1 MVHRPVGE
9 FSLPKQ
15 GRLRKRACRLES
27 LTNFLASDPVEKH
40 ISDLLIF
47 LATIDPITTLAL
59 FVGLTREMSAA
70 ERTRVAIRC
79 VILSALVLV
88 TFIALGQFVLG
99 WLDVRLESFQF
110 AGGIIFFLFGVQMV
124 FGSGVASEKSA
135 ADEQDIA
142 AYPLAVPSIASPGAI
157 LACVVLTDNNEF
169 TVAQQAITCA
179 LLLSVLG
186 LTLVVLLQANRVYR
200 LIGMSGATLLVR
212 VLGLLLAAI
221 AVEMTVEAGAELL
234 RDLG

>member
-1 MVHRPVGE
+1 
-9 FSLPKQ
+9 
-15 GRLRKRACRLES
+15 
-27 LTNFLASDPVEKH
+27 
-40 ISDLLIF
+40 
-47 LATIDPITTLAL
+47 
-59 FVGLTREMSAA
+59 
-70 ERTRVAIRC
+70 
-79 VILSALVLV
+79 
-88 TFIALGQFVLG
+88 
-99 WLDVRLESFQF
+99 
-110 AGGIIFFLFGVQMV
+110 MV
-124 FGSGVASEKSA
+124 FGSGVAAVTSSTD
-135 ADEQDIA
+135 DEQDIA

-221 AVEMTVEAGAELL
+221 AVEMTVEAGSELL